1 MEDKQKICD
10 LLLAALQATRHCS
23 DLVSLEYVVPEQ
35 PNRYESYVVATFN
48 SGYSRMINTSLD
60 SGSGMIRDILKNLG

>member
-1 MEDKQKICD
+1 MENKQHICD
-10 LLLAALQATRHCS
+10 LLLAALQATREYS

-35 PNRYESYVVATFN
+35 PHRCESYVVATFV